1 MTSFSSTVWHI
12 QKYNVESQLSV
23 ILSWSYAHTHALAL
37 CIFPQRS
44 IYHKRKCVWIFNVAQ
59 GHRKTNVYDLPHA
72 RMRILLT
79 EKCRCAEAYAL
90 QLHFGDTFFFVVS
103 ISFLSSSSL
112 DFFTYF
118 DFIIVVI
125 VDGCVCVFF
134 LFLCGFFVFT
144 VWFNGTSF
152 LFARMNFGVSA
163 LWLAHVLHNKFIMI
177 VTIVAYIFVSNLIK
191 PFEWFTFE
199 LFWFCDE
206 FCERCVT
213 FTLSLVFTDVIK
225 WIVRV
230 IVILQEIQWF
240 YSLCW
245 NDAVIKVVR
254 MYDSMS
260 YNYL

>member
-23 ILSWSYAHTHALAL
+23 ILSWSYAHTHAFAL

-125 VDGCVCVFF
+125 VDDCVCVFF
-134 LFLCGFFVFT
+134 CFF
-144 VWFNGTSF
+144 
-152 LFARMNFGVSA
+152 AVS
-163 LWLAHVLHNKFIMI
+163 
-177 VTIVAYIFVSNLIK
+177 
-191 PFEWFTFE
+191 
-199 LFWFCDE
+199 
-206 FCERCVT
+206 
-213 FTLSLVFTDVIK
+213 LSLKFGLMAHRSFSQE
-225 WIVRV
+225 WILAFR
-230 IVILQEIQWF
+230 LF
-240 YSLCW
+240 DLL
-245 NDAVIKVVR
+245 
-254 MYDSMS
+254 MS
-260 YNYL
+260 YIINLSWL